1 MRPLFSTM
9 TAMLLI
15 LLCGC
20 YSMETASNEAF
31 RKSNAANDGNAPVE
45 HVLISNYGW
54 YLFNCIPL
62 VCGNA
67 SPDASFPW
75 KFFTKQVSPAI
86 LHDRMMSY
94 ANSKKANVRNLIA
107 THNEKVFFDI
117 PGSDIPVPI
126 PFLLCYQEI
135 QLSAVLTHPPEQTD
149 AKQAKNE
156 VSK

>member
-1 MRPLFSTM
+1 
-9 TAMLLI
+9 MLLF
-15 LLCGC
+15 LLYGC
-20 YSMETASNEAF
+20 YSMETASNEAL
-31 RKSNAANDGNAPVE
+31 RGSNAPDCGCAPIE
-45 HVLISNYGW
+45 HVMVSNYGW
-54 YLFNCIPL
+54 YLFNCVPL

-75 KFFTKQVSPAI
+75 KFFSDQVSPAI

-94 ANSKKANVRNLIA
+94 ANSKKANVSNLVA
-107 THNEKVFFDI
+107 THNEKVFLEV

-135 QLSAVLTHPPEQTD
+135 QLSAVLTNPPEPAGPKPANT
-149 AKQAKNE
+149 E

>member
-1 MRPLFSTM
+1 MRTILLIMTM
-9 TAMLLI
+9 TLLF

-20 YSMETASNEAF
+20 YSMEIASNEAF
-31 RKSNAANDGNAPVE
+31 RNSNATNDSSAPIE
-45 HVLISNYGW
+45 HVLVSNYGW

-67 SPDASFPW
+67 SHDASFPW
-75 KFFTKQVSPAI
+75 KFFTKQVSPAV

-94 ANSKKANVRNLIA
+94 ANSKKANVRNLVA

-135 QLSAVLTHPPEQTD
+135 QLSAILTLPPKPAD
-149 AKQAKNE
+149 AKQAKTE

>member
-1 MRPLFSTM
+1 MKTSFTIHKRAFFLAALFLAGCFSIERGQVRT
-9 TAMLLI
+9 TGEEHI
-15 LLCGC
+15 L
-20 YSMETASNEAF
+20 
-31 RKSNAANDGNAPVE
+31 V
-45 HVLISNYGW
+45 SNYGW

-75 KFFTKQVSPAI
+75 KFFTKQVSPTV

-135 QLSAVLTHPPEQTD
+135 QLSAVLTYPPEQTD

>member
-1 MRPLFSTM
+1 MRPLFSTLAAL
-9 TAMLLI
+9 TLF

-20 YSMETASNEAF
+20 YSMDVATNPTLRNSKMRKDSN
-31 RKSNAANDGNAPVE
+31 SPVE

-75 KFFTKQVSPAI
+75 KFFTKQVSPAV

-107 THNEKVFFDI
+107 THNENVFFDI

-135 QLSAVLTHPPEQTD
+135 QLSAVLTYPPEQTD